1 MTRIVR
7 NKTKPSLVCTA
18 RWLNREGNLTSE
30 GTVGLKRFILIV
42 LAAAA
47 CAWPVLGQ
55 TTFVSTLYPIME
67 RAGCRNCHNFNG
79 VASATRLQFPDEDA
93 PLSRVEVFG
102 RSLVDL
108 VSRENPEQSLLFLKP
123 TARIAHTGGQRIKP
137 GSPEEAILKQWI
149 EYLAKM
155 PESELAAAR
164 RYKQEEAAG
173 GGKAPVVVL
182 RRLTNSQYN
191 NTIRDLLKD
200 SSNPASDFPPEDFV
214 NGFKN
219 QYEALSVTPLL
230 AEAYG
235 NAAEKLAADAFLR
248 GDFHGLVPCKP
259 ASDDDA
265 ACRTMFIKTFGRRV
279 FRRPLEPEEVARYT
293 SVFRSEKPFLK
304 GAQTVIEA
312 MLQSPDFIFWLDETP
327 NPKWK
332 PYATASFLSY
342 SLWNTMPD
350 DALLDAAALGELDT
364 AADIE
369 KTTREMLADPR
380 AKDGLDSFVS
390 EWLRFDRV
398 LSAARERRVYPLFN
412 PDLAAS
418 MTEEALRFVGDL
430 VWNNRNFMQIYTAD
444 WGFPNSS
451 LAAVYKVPPPA
462 RDWDRVT
469 FPADSERAGLLGQA
483 LFLTLT
489 SKPDETTPTGRGL
502 FVREQFLCQEVPPPP
517 PNVDTNLPPF
527 DEAKPRN
534 NRQRMSA
541 HATNPVC
548 ANCHNLI
555 DPIGFG
561 LERYDAIGE
570 RREKQKLLFFPA
582 GHGGAGRR
590 AKPNEVLLD
599 VDTTARVA
607 GIANSDF
614 TSARQLGELLARAP
628 QCQECI
634 VKQVFRYMAGR
645 SLTPADRPALNRA
658 LEAFRKSDFNFKSI
672 LVSLTTE
679 RDNPSEW
686 RSFDVANNH

>member
-1 MTRIVR
+1 MH
-7 NKTKPSLVCTA
+7 L
-18 RWLNREGNLTSE
+18 
-30 GTVGLKRFILIV
+30 
-42 LAAAA
+42 
-47 CAWPVLGQ
+47 
-55 TTFVSTLYPIME
+55 
-67 RAGCRNCHNFNG
+67 
-79 VASATRLQFPDEDA
+79 PDEDA

-108 VSRENPEQSLLFLKP
+108 VDPQNPEQSLLFLKP
-123 TARIAHTGGQRIKP
+123 TARVAHTGGQRIKP

-149 EYLAKM
+149 DYLAKM
-155 PESELAAAR
+155 SGPELEEAR
-164 RYKQEEAAG
+164 RYKEDEAAG
-173 GGKAPVVVL
+173 GGRVPVAVL

-200 SSNPASDFPPEDFV
+200 TSNPASDFPPEDFV
-214 NGFKN
+214 NGFKD

-248 GDFHGLVPCKP
+248 GDFHGLIPCKP
-259 ASDDDA
+259 ASDNDA
-265 ACRTMFIKTFGRRV
+265 ACRTKFIKTFGRRA

-293 SVFRSEKPFLK
+293 NVFRSEKPFLK

-327 NPKWK
+327 NPSWK

-350 DALLDAAALGELDT
+350 DALLDAVARGELNT
-364 AADIE
+364 AAGIE
-369 KTTREMLADPR
+369 QVTREMLADPR

-398 LSAARERRVYPLFN
+398 LVAARERRVYPLFN
-412 PDLAAS
+412 PDLAAA
-418 MTEEALRFVGDL
+418 MTEEARRFVGDL
-430 VWNNRNFMQIYTAD
+430 VWNNRNFMQVYTAN

-462 RDWDRVT
+462 HDWDRVT
-469 FPADSERAGLLGQA
+469 FPDGSERAGLLGQA

-489 SKPDETTPTGRGL
+489 SKPDETAPTARGL

-527 DEAKPRN
+527 DESKPLT

-548 ANCHNLI
+548 ASCHNLM

-561 LERYDAIGE
+561 LEKYDAIGE
-570 RREKQKLLFFPA
+570 RREQQKLLFFPD
-582 GHGGAGRR
+582 GHGVAARR
-590 AKPNEVLLD
+590 AKPKEVMLD

-614 TSARQLGELLARAP
+614 TSARQLGEVLARTP

-645 SLTPADRPALNRA
+645 TVTPADRPALNRA

-672 LVSLTTE
+672 LVSLTKE
-679 RDNPSEW
+679 RDNRSEGGPIN
-686 RSFDVANNH
+686 VASNH

>member
-1 MTRIVR
+1 MAE
-7 NKTKPSLVCTA
+7 LVGTSHA
-18 RWLNREGNLTSE
+18 EGSR
-30 GTVGLKRFILIV
+30 GVVKRSILII
-42 LAAAA
+42 LASAT
-47 CAWPVLGQ
+47 CAWQAPGQ
-55 TTFVSTLYPIME
+55 TTFVSTLYPILE
-67 RAGCRNCHNFNG
+67 KAGCRNCHNLDG
-79 VASATRLQFPDEDA
+79 VASATRLHFPDEDA

-108 VSRENPEQSLLFLKP
+108 VSPQDPEQSLLFLKP

-137 GSPEEAILKQWI
+137 GSPEEAVLKQWI
-149 EYLAKM
+149 DYLANM
-155 PESELAAAR
+155 SGPELEAAR

-200 SSNPASDFPPEDFV
+200 TSNPASDFPPEDFV
-214 NGFKN
+214 NGFKD

-248 GDFHGLVPCKP
+248 GDFHGLIPCKP
-259 ASDDDA
+259 ASDNDA
-265 ACRTMFIKTFGRRV
+265 ACRTKFIKTFGRRA

-293 SVFRSEKPFLK
+293 NVFRSEKPFLK

-350 DALLDAAALGELDT
+350 DAVLDAVARGELNTT
-364 AADIE
+364 AGIE
-369 KTTREMLADPR
+369 QITREMLADPR

-398 LSAARERRVYPLFN
+398 FTAARERRVYPLFN
-412 PDLAAS
+412 ADLAAA
-418 MTEEALRFVGDL
+418 MTEEARHFVGDL
-430 VWNNRNFMQIYTAD
+430 VWNDRNFMQVYTAN

-451 LAAVYKVPPPA
+451 LAAIYRVPPPA
-462 RDWDRVT
+462 HDWDRVI

-489 SKPDETTPTGRGL
+489 SKPDETAPTGRGL

-527 DEAKPRN
+527 DESKPLN
-534 NRQRMSA
+534 NRQRMSS

-548 ANCHNLI
+548 ASCHNLM

-561 LERYDAIGE
+561 LEKYDAIGE
-570 RREKQKLLFFPA
+570 RREQQKLLFFPA
-582 GHGGAGRR
+582 GHGVAARR
-590 AKPNEVLLD
+590 AKPKEVLLD
-599 VDTTARVA
+599 VDTNARVA
-607 GIANSDF
+607 GIADSDF
-614 TSARQLGELLARAP
+614 TSARQLGELLARTP

-645 SLTPADRPALNRA
+645 SVTPADRPALNRA
-658 LEAFRKSDFNFKSI
+658 LDAFRKSDFNFKSL
-672 LVSLTTE
+672 LVSLIKE
-679 RDNPSEW
+679 RDNTSEGG
-686 RSFDVANNH
+686 SLNVASNH

>member
-1 MTRIVR
+1 V
-7 NKTKPSLVCTA
+7 
-18 RWLNREGNLTSE
+18 
-30 GTVGLKRFILIV
+30 KRSILII
-42 LAAAA
+42 LASAT
-47 CAWPVLGQ
+47 CAWQAPGQ
-55 TTFVSTLYPIME
+55 TTFVSTLYPIMQ
-67 RAGCRNCHNFNG
+67 RAGCRNCHNVDG
-79 VASATRLQFPDEDA
+79 VASATRMHLPDEDA

-108 VSRENPEQSLLFLKP
+108 VNRENPEQSLLFLKP
-123 TARIAHTGGQRIKP
+123 TARVAHTGGQRIKP
-137 GSPEEAILKQWI
+137 GSPEEAILKRWVD
-149 EYLAKM
+149 YLAKM
-155 PESELAAAR
+155 SGPELEEAR
-164 RYKQEEAAG
+164 RYKEEEAAG
-173 GGKAPVVVL
+173 GGKAPVAVL
-182 RRLTNSQYN
+182 RRLTNSQYD

-200 SSNPASDFPPEDFV
+200 TSNPASDFPPEDFV
-214 NGFKN
+214 NGFKD
-219 QYEALSVTPLL
+219 QYEALTVTPLL
-230 AEAYG
+230 AEVYG
-235 NAAEKLAADAFLR
+235 NAAEQLAADAFLR
-248 GDFHGLVPCKP
+248 GDFHGLIPCKP
-259 ASDDDA
+259 ASDNDA
-265 ACRTMFIKTFGRRV
+265 ACRTKFIETFGRRA
-279 FRRPLEPEEVARYT
+279 FRRPLEPEEVVRYT
-293 SVFRSEKPFLK
+293 KVFRSEKPFLR

-350 DALLDAAALGELDT
+350 DTMLDAAARGELNT
-364 AADIE
+364 AAGIE
-369 KTTREMLADPR
+369 QMTREMLADPR

-398 LSAARERRVYPLFN
+398 LGAARERRVYPLFN
-412 PDLAAS
+412 PDLAVS
-418 MTEEALRFVGDL
+418 MTEEARHFIGDL
-430 VWNNRNFMQIYTAD
+430 VWNNRNFMQVYTAN

-462 RDWDRVT
+462 HDWDRVT
-469 FPADSERAGLLGQA
+469 FPVYSERAGLLGQA

-527 DEAKPRN
+527 DESKPLN

-541 HATNPVC
+541 HANNPVC
-548 ANCHNLI
+548 ASCHNLM

-561 LERYDAIGE
+561 LEKYDAIGE
-570 RREKQKLLFFPA
+570 RREQQKLLFFPA
-582 GHGGAGRR
+582 GHGVAARR
-590 AKPNEVLLD
+590 AKPKDVLLD

-614 TSARQLGELLARAP
+614 SSARQLGELLARTP

-645 SLTPADRPALNRA
+645 SVTPADRPALNRA
-658 LEAFRKSDFNFKSI
+658 MEAFRKSDFNFKSI
-672 LVSLTTE
+672 LVSLTKE
-679 RDNPSEW
+679 RDIPSEGGPLN
-686 RSFDVANNH
+686 VASNH

>member
-1 MTRIVR
+1 V
-7 NKTKPSLVCTA
+7 
-18 RWLNREGNLTSE
+18 
-30 GTVGLKRFILIV
+30 KRSILI
-42 LAAAA
+42 LLA
-47 CAWPVLGQ
+47 CATCAWQAPGQ
-55 TTFVSTLYPIME
+55 ATFVSTLYPIME
-67 RAGCRNCHNFNG
+67 RAGCRNCHNLNG
-79 VASATRLQFPDEDA
+79 VASATRLHFPDEDA

-108 VSRENPEQSLLFLKP
+108 VNRENPEQSLLFLKP

-137 GSPEEAILKQWI
+137 GSPEEAVLKQWI
-149 EYLAKM
+149 GYLAKM
-155 PESELAAAR
+155 SGPEIEEAR
-164 RYKQEEAAG
+164 RYKQEEAEG
-173 GGKAPVVVL
+173 SGKPPVVVL

-200 SSNPASDFPPEDFV
+200 TSNPATDFPPEDFV
-214 NGFKN
+214 NGFKD
-219 QYEALSVTPLL
+219 QYESLSVTPLL

-235 NAAEKLAADAFLR
+235 NAAERLAGNAFLR
-248 GDFHGLVPCKP
+248 GDFHGLIPCKP
-259 ASDDDA
+259 AGDDDA
-265 ACRTMFIKTFGRRV
+265 ACRTMFVNTFGRRA

-293 SVFRSEKPFLK
+293 NVFRSEESFLK
-304 GAQTVIEA
+304 GAQAVIEA

-350 DALLDAAALGELDT
+350 DALLDAAARGELDT
-364 AADIE
+364 SAGIE
-369 KTTREMLADPR
+369 QLTREMLADPR

-398 LSAARERRVYPLFN
+398 LGAARERRVYPLFN

-418 MTEEALRFVGDL
+418 MAEEARRFVGDL
-430 VWNNRNFMQIYTAD
+430 VWNNRNFMQVYTAS
-444 WGFPNSS
+444 WSFPNSS
-451 LAAVYKVPPPA
+451 LAAVYKIPPPA
-462 RDWDRVT
+462 HDWDRVT

-527 DEAKPRN
+527 DESKPLN

-541 HATNPVC
+541 HATSPVC
-548 ANCHNLI
+548 ASCHNLM

-561 LERYDAIGE
+561 LEKYDAIGE
-570 RREKQKLLFFPA
+570 RREKQKLLFFPDGFGVA
-582 GHGGAGRR
+582 ARR
-590 AKPNEVLLD
+590 APPREVLLD
-599 VDTTARVA
+599 IDTTARVA
-607 GIANSDF
+607 GIADSDF
-614 TSARQLGELLARAP
+614 SSARQLGELLARTP

-634 VKQVFRYMAGR
+634 VKQVFRYLAGR
-645 SLTPADRPALNRA
+645 SITSADRPALNRA
-658 LEAFRKSDFNFKSI
+658 LEAFRKSGFNFKSI
-672 LVSLTTE
+672 LVSLTKE
-679 RDNPSEW
+679 REIPSEG
-686 RSFDVANNH
+686 RSLNVASNH

>member
-1 MTRIVR
+1 M
-7 NKTKPSLVCTA
+7 S
-18 RWLNREGNLTSE
+18 G
-30 GTVGLKRFILIV
+30 GLRTDMKRSILIV
-42 LAAAA
+42 LASTA
-47 CAWPVLGQ
+47 CVWQAPGQ

-67 RAGCRNCHNFNG
+67 KAGCRNCHNADG
-79 VASATRLQFPDEDA
+79 VASATRLHFPDEDA

-102 RSLVDL
+102 RSLVEL
-108 VSRENPEQSLLFLKP
+108 VNRENPEQSLLFLKP

-137 GSPEEAILKQWI
+137 GSPEEAVLKKWI

-155 PESELAAAR
+155 SGPELEEAH
-164 RYKQEEAAG
+164 RYKEEEALG
-173 GGKAPVVVL
+173 GGKPPVVVL

-200 SSNPASDFPPEDFV
+200 TSNPANDFPPEDFV
-214 NGFKN
+214 NGFKD
-219 QYEALSVTPLL
+219 QYEALTVTPLL

-235 NAAEKLAADAFLR
+235 DAAEKLAADAFLR
-248 GDFHGLVPCKP
+248 GDYHGLIPCKP
-259 ASDDDA
+259 TSDNDT
-265 ACRTMFIKTFGRRV
+265 ACRTKFIKAFGRRA

-293 SVFRSEKPFLK
+293 KIFCSEKQFLK

-312 MLQSPDFIFWLDETP
+312 MLQSPDFIFWLDQTP

-332 PYATASFLSY
+332 PYATASFLAY

-350 DALLDAAALGELDT
+350 DALLDAASRGGLDT
-364 AADIE
+364 SAGIE
-369 KTTREMLADPR
+369 EVTREMLADPR

-398 LSAARERRVYPLFN
+398 LGAARERRVYPLFN
-412 PDLAAS
+412 PELAAS
-418 MTEEALRFVGDL
+418 MTEEARRFVGDL
-430 VWNNRNFMQIYTAD
+430 VWNERNFMQIYTAN

-462 RDWDRVT
+462 HDWDRVN

-517 PNVDTNLPPF
+517 PTVDTNLPPF
-527 DEAKPRN
+527 DESKPLN

-541 HATNPVC
+541 HATDPVC
-548 ANCHNLI
+548 ASCHNLM

-570 RREKQKLLFFPA
+570 RREQQKLLFFPA
-582 GHGGAGRR
+582 GHGLAARR
-590 AKPNEVLLD
+590 AKPKEVLLD

-607 GIANSDF
+607 GIANSEF
-614 TSARQLGELLARAP
+614 TSARQLGELLARTP

-634 VKQVFRYMAGR
+634 VKQVFRYIAGR
-645 SLTPADRPALNRA
+645 SITPADRPALNRA
-658 LEAFRKSDFNFKSI
+658 VEAFRKSDYNFKSI
-672 LVSLTTE
+672 VISLAKE
-679 RDNPSEW
+679 RDIPSEG
-686 RSFDVANNH
+686 RSLNVASNH

>member
-1 MTRIVR
+1 VQR
-7 NKTKPSLVCTA
+7 S
-18 RWLNREGNLTSE
+18 
-30 GTVGLKRFILIV
+30 ILIV
-42 LAAAA
+42 LASAL
-47 CAWPVLGQ
+47 CAWQAPGQ
-55 TTFVSTLYPIME
+55 TTFVSTLYPVME
-67 RAGCRNCHNFNG
+67 KAGCRNCHNLNG
-79 VASATRLQFPDEDA
+79 VASATRLHFPDEDA

-108 VSRENPEQSLLFLKP
+108 INRENPEQSLLFLKP

-137 GSPEEAILKQWI
+137 GSPEEALLKQWI
-149 EYLAKM
+149 DYLAKM
-155 PESELAAAR
+155 SGPQLEEAR
-164 RYKQEEAAG
+164 LYSREEAAG
-173 GGKAPVVVL
+173 GGEAPVVVL

-200 SSNPASDFPPEDFV
+200 TSNPASDFPPEDFV
-214 NGFKN
+214 NGFKD

-259 ASDDDA
+259 TSDDDA
-265 ACRTMFIKTFGRRV
+265 ACRTMFIRTFGRRV

-293 SVFRSEKPFLK
+293 KVFRSEKPFLK

-312 MLQSPDFIFWLDETP
+312 MLQSPDFIFWLDQTP

-350 DALLDAAALGELDT
+350 DALLDAAGRGELGT
-364 AADIE
+364 AAGIE
-369 KTTREMLADPR
+369 QTTRAMLADPR

-398 LSAARERRVYPLFN
+398 LTAARERRVYPLFN
-412 PDLAAS
+412 ADLAVS
-418 MTEEALRFVGDL
+418 MTEEARRFVGDL
-430 VWNNRNFMQIYTAD
+430 VWNDRNFMQVYTAN

-462 RDWDRVT
+462 HDWDRAT

-502 FVREQFLCQEVPPPP
+502 FVREQFLCQQVPPPP
-517 PNVDTNLPPF
+517 PSVDTNLPPF
-527 DEAKPRN
+527 DESKPLN
-534 NRQRMSA
+534 NRERMSA

-548 ANCHNLI
+548 ASCHNLM

-561 LERYDAIGE
+561 LEKYDAIGE

-582 GHGGAGRR
+582 GHGGAARR

-614 TSARQLGELLARAP
+614 TSARQLGDLLARTP

-634 VKQVFRYMAGR
+634 VKQIFRYMAGR

-672 LVSLTTE
+672 LVSLAVD
-679 RDNPSEW
+679 RDNPSKG
-686 RSFDVANNH
+686 RSLDVASNH

>member
-1 MTRIVR
+1 V
-7 NKTKPSLVCTA
+7 
-18 RWLNREGNLTSE
+18 
-30 GTVGLKRFILIV
+30 KRSILIV
-42 LAAAA
+42 LASAA
-47 CAWPVLGQ
+47 CAWQALGQ

-67 RAGCRNCHNFNG
+67 RAGCRNCHNVDG
-79 VASATRLQFPDEDA
+79 VASATRMHLPDEDA
-93 PLSRVEVFG
+93 PLSRVELFG

-108 VSRENPEQSLLFLKP
+108 VNREDPEQSLLFLKP

-137 GSPEEAILKQWI
+137 GSPEEAILKQWVD
-149 EYLAKM
+149 YLAKM
-155 PESELAAAR
+155 SGPELEEAR
-164 RYKQEEAAG
+164 RYKEEEAAG
-173 GGKAPVVVL
+173 GGKVPVVVL

-200 SSNPASDFPPEDFV
+200 TSNPASDFPPEDFV
-214 NGFKN
+214 NGFKD

-230 AEAYG
+230 AEVYG

-248 GDFHGLVPCKP
+248 GDFHGLIPCRP
-259 ASDDDA
+259 ASDNDA
-265 ACRTMFIKTFGRRV
+265 ACRTKFIQTFGRRA
-279 FRRPLEPEEVARYT
+279 FRRPLEPEEVVRYT
-293 SVFRSEKPFLK
+293 NVFRSEKPFLK

-327 NPKWK
+327 NPSWK

-350 DALLDAAALGELDT
+350 DALLDAAARGELNT
-364 AADIE
+364 AAGME
-369 KTTREMLADPR
+369 QVTRKMLADPR

-398 LSAARERRVYPLFN
+398 LVAARERRVYPLFN

-418 MTEEALRFVGDL
+418 MTEEARRFVGDL
-430 VWNNRNFMQIYTAD
+430 VWNNRNFMQVYTAN

-462 RDWDRVT
+462 HDWDRVT
-469 FPADSERAGLLGQA
+469 FPADSERAGVLGQA

-489 SKPDETTPTGRGL
+489 SKPDETTPTARGL

-527 DEAKPRN
+527 DESKPLN
-534 NRQRMSA
+534 NRERMSA
-541 HATNPVC
+541 HVTNPVC
-548 ANCHNLI
+548 ASCHNLM

-561 LERYDAIGE
+561 LEKYDAIGE
-570 RREKQKLLFFPA
+570 RREQQKLLFFPA
-582 GHGGAGRR
+582 GHGVAARR
-590 AKPNEVLLD
+590 AKPKEVLLD
-599 VDTTARVA
+599 VDTAARVA

-614 TSARQLGELLARAP
+614 TSARQLGELLARTP

-645 SLTPADRPALNRA
+645 SVTPADRPALNRA

-672 LVSLTTE
+672 LLSLTKE
-679 RDNPSEW
+679 RDNPSEGG
-686 RSFDVANNH
+686 SLNVASNH

>member
-1 MTRIVR
+1 M
-7 NKTKPSLVCTA
+7 
-18 RWLNREGNLTSE
+18 
-30 GTVGLKRFILIV
+30 
-42 LAAAA
+42 
-47 CAWPVLGQ
+47 CAWQAPGQ

-67 RAGCRNCHNFNG
+67 RAACRNCHNLDG
-79 VASATRLQFPDEDA
+79 VASATRLHFPDEDA

-108 VSRENPEQSLLFLKP
+108 VSRQNPEQSLLFLKP

-149 EYLAKM
+149 DYLAKM
-155 PESELAAAR
+155 SGPELEEAR

-200 SSNPASDFPPEDFV
+200 TSNPASDFPPEDFV
-214 NGFKN
+214 NGFKD

-235 NAAEKLAADAFLR
+235 NAAERLAADAFLR
-248 GDFHGLVPCKP
+248 GDFHGLIPCTP

-265 ACRTMFIKTFGRRV
+265 ACRTKFIKTFGRRA

-293 SVFRSEKPFLK
+293 NVFRSEKPFLK

-327 NPKWK
+327 NPSWK

-350 DALLDAAALGELDT
+350 DALLDAVARGELNT
-364 AADIE
+364 AAGIE
-369 KTTREMLADPR
+369 QVTRKMLADPR

-398 LSAARERRVYPLFN
+398 LVAARERRVYPLFN

-418 MTEEALRFVGDL
+418 MTEEARRFVGDL
-430 VWNNRNFMQIYTAD
+430 VWNDRNFMEVYTAN

-462 RDWDRVT
+462 HDWDRVT

-489 SKPDETTPTGRGL
+489 SKPDETAPTGRGL

-527 DEAKPRN
+527 DESKPLN

-548 ANCHNLI
+548 ASCHNLM

-561 LERYDAIGE
+561 LEKYDAIGE
-570 RREKQKLLFFPA
+570 RREQQKLLFFPA
-582 GHGGAGRR
+582 GHGVAARR
-590 AKPNEVLLD
+590 AKPKEVMLD

-614 TSARQLGELLARAP
+614 TSARQLGELLARTP

-645 SLTPADRPALNRA
+645 SVTPADRPALNRA

-672 LVSLTTE
+672 LVSLTKE
-679 RDNPSEW
+679 RNIPSKGE
-686 RSFDVANNH
+686 SLNVASNH

>member
-1 MTRIVR
+1 M
-7 NKTKPSLVCTA
+7 KPS
-18 RWLNREGNLTSE
+18 
-30 GTVGLKRFILIV
+30 ILIV
-42 LAAAA
+42 FASAA
-47 CAWPVLGQ
+47 CAWQAAGQ

-67 RAGCRNCHNFNG
+67 KAGCRNCHNVEG
-79 VASATRLQFPDEDA
+79 VASATRMHLPDEDA

-108 VSRENPEQSLLFLKP
+108 VDRQNPEQSLLFLKP
-123 TARIAHTGGQRIKP
+123 TARVAHTGGQRIKP

-149 EYLAKM
+149 DYLAKM
-155 PESELAAAR
+155 SGPELEEAR
-164 RYKQEEAAG
+164 HYKEDEAAG
-173 GGKAPVVVL
+173 GGRVPVAVL

-200 SSNPASDFPPEDFV
+200 TSNPASDFPPEDFV
-214 NGFKN
+214 NGFRD

-248 GDFHGLVPCKP
+248 GDFHGLIPCKP
-259 ASDDDA
+259 ASDNDA
-265 ACRTMFIKTFGRRV
+265 ACRTKFIRTFGRRA

-293 SVFRSEKPFLK
+293 NVFRSEKPFLK

-327 NPKWK
+327 NPSWK

-350 DALLDAAALGELDT
+350 DALLDAVARGEVNT
-364 AADIE
+364 AAGIE
-369 KTTREMLADPR
+369 QVTRKMLADPR

-398 LSAARERRVYPLFN
+398 LVAARERRVYPLFN
-412 PDLAAS
+412 PDLAAA
-418 MTEEALRFVGDL
+418 MTEEARRFVGDL
-430 VWNNRNFMQIYTAD
+430 VWNNRNFMQVYTAN

-462 RDWDRVT
+462 HDWDRVT
-469 FPADSERAGLLGQA
+469 FPDDSERAGLLGQA

-489 SKPDETTPTGRGL
+489 SKPDETAPTARGL

-527 DEAKPRN
+527 DESKPLT

-548 ANCHNLI
+548 ASCHNLM

-561 LERYDAIGE
+561 LEKYDAIGE
-570 RREKQKLLFFPA
+570 RREQQKLLFFPA
-582 GHGGAGRR
+582 GHGVAARR
-590 AKPNEVLLD
+590 AKPKEVMLD

-607 GIANSDF
+607 GISNSDF
-614 TSARQLGELLARAP
+614 TSARQLGEVLARTP

-645 SLTPADRPALNRA
+645 SVTPADRPALNRA

-672 LVSLTTE
+672 LVSLTKE
-679 RDNPSEW
+679 RDNRSEGGPIN
-686 RSFDVANNH
+686 VASNH

>member
-1 MTRIVR
+1 M
-7 NKTKPSLVCTA
+7 
-18 RWLNREGNLTSE
+18 
-30 GTVGLKRFILIV
+30 
-42 LAAAA
+42 
-47 CAWPVLGQ
+47 
-55 TTFVSTLYPIME
+55 
-67 RAGCRNCHNFNG
+67 
-79 VASATRLQFPDEDA
+79 
-93 PLSRVEVFG
+93 
-102 RSLVDL
+102 
-108 VSRENPEQSLLFLKP
+108 
-123 TARIAHTGGQRIKP
+123 
-137 GSPEEAILKQWI
+137 
-149 EYLAKM
+149 
-155 PESELAAAR
+155 
-164 RYKQEEAAG
+164 
-173 GGKAPVVVL
+173 VVL

-200 SSNPASDFPPEDFV
+200 TSNPASDFPPEDFV
-214 NGFKN
+214 NGFKD

-248 GDFHGLVPCKP
+248 GDFHGLIPCRP
-259 ASDDDA
+259 TSDNDA
-265 ACRTMFIKTFGRRV
+265 ACRTKFIKTFGRRA
-279 FRRPLEPEEVARYT
+279 FRRPLEPEEVVRYT
-293 SVFRSEKPFLK
+293 NVFRSEKPFLK

-350 DALLDAAALGELDT
+350 DALLNAAARGELNT
-364 AADIE
+364 VAGIE
-369 KTTREMLADPR
+369 QMTREMLADQR

-398 LSAARERRVYPLFN
+398 FTAARERRVYPLFN

-418 MTEEALRFVGDL
+418 MTEEARRFVGDL
-430 VWNNRNFMQIYTAD
+430 VWNNRNFMQVYTAN

-462 RDWDRVT
+462 HDWDRVT

-489 SKPDETTPTGRGL
+489 SKPDETAPTGRGL

-527 DEAKPRN
+527 DESKPLN

-541 HATNPVC
+541 HVTNPVC
-548 ANCHNLI
+548 AGCHNLM

-561 LERYDAIGE
+561 LEKYDAIGE
-570 RREKQKLLFFPA
+570 RREQQKLLFFPA
-582 GHGGAGRR
+582 GQGVAARR
-590 AKPNEVLLD
+590 AKPKEVMLD

-614 TSARQLGELLARAP
+614 TSARQLGDLLARTP

-645 SLTPADRPALNRA
+645 SVTPADRPALNRA

-672 LVSLTTE
+672 LVSLTEE
-679 RDNPSEW
+679 RDNASGG
-686 RSFDVANNH
+686 SLNVASNH

>member
-1 MTRIVR
+1 V
-7 NKTKPSLVCTA
+7 
-18 RWLNREGNLTSE
+18 
-30 GTVGLKRFILIV
+30 KRSILIV
-42 LAAAA
+42 LASAT
-47 CAWPVLGQ
+47 CAWQVPGQ

-67 RAGCRNCHNFNG
+67 RAGCRNCHNVDG
-79 VASATRLQFPDEDA
+79 VASATRLHFPDEDA

-108 VSRENPEQSLLFLKP
+108 VSPQDPEQSLLFLKP
-123 TARIAHTGGQRIKP
+123 TARVAHTGGQRIKP
-137 GSPEEAILKQWI
+137 GSPEEAVLKQWI
-149 EYLAKM
+149 DYLANM
-155 PESELAAAR
+155 SGPELEAAR
-164 RYKQEEAAG
+164 RYKQEEAVG

-200 SSNPASDFPPEDFV
+200 TSNPASDFPPEDFV
-214 NGFKN
+214 NGFKD

-248 GDFHGLVPCKP
+248 GDFHGLIPCKP
-259 ASDDDA
+259 ASDNDA
-265 ACRTMFIKTFGRRV
+265 ACRTKFIKTFGRRA

-350 DALLDAAALGELDT
+350 DAVLDAVARGELNT
-364 AADIE
+364 AAGIE
-369 KTTREMLADPR
+369 QIAREMLADPR

-398 LSAARERRVYPLFN
+398 FTAARERRVYPLFN
-412 PDLAAS
+412 ADLAAA
-418 MTEEALRFVGDL
+418 MTEEARHFVGDL
-430 VWNNRNFMQIYTAD
+430 VWNDRNFMQVYTAN

-451 LAAVYKVPPPA
+451 LAAIYKVPPPA
-462 RDWDRVT
+462 HDWDRVI

-489 SKPDETTPTGRGL
+489 SKPDETAPTGRGL

-527 DEAKPRN
+527 DESKPLN
-534 NRQRMSA
+534 NRQRMSS

-548 ANCHNLI
+548 ASCHNLM

-561 LERYDAIGE
+561 LEKYDAIGE
-570 RREKQKLLFFPA
+570 RREQQKLLFFPA
-582 GHGGAGRR
+582 GHGVAARR
-590 AKPNEVLLD
+590 AKPKEVLLG
-599 VDTTARVA
+599 VDTNARVA
-607 GIANSDF
+607 GIADSDF
-614 TSARQLGELLARAP
+614 TSARQLGELLARTP

-645 SLTPADRPALNRA
+645 SVTPADRPALNRA
-658 LEAFRKSDFNFKSI
+658 LDAFRKSDFNFKSL
-672 LVSLTTE
+672 LVSLIKE
-679 RDNPSEW
+679 RDNSSEGG
-686 RSFDVANNH
+686 SLNVASNH

>member
-1 MTRIVR
+1 M
-7 NKTKPSLVCTA
+7 KPS
-18 RWLNREGNLTSE
+18 
-30 GTVGLKRFILIV
+30 ILIV
-42 LAAAA
+42 LASAA
-47 CAWPVLGQ
+47 CAWPAAGQ

-67 RAGCRNCHNFNG
+67 KAGCRNCHNADG
-79 VASATRLQFPDEDA
+79 VASATRMHLPDEDA

-108 VSRENPEQSLLFLKP
+108 VDPQNPEQSLLFLKP
-123 TARIAHTGGQRIKP
+123 TARVAHTGGQRIKP

-149 EYLAKM
+149 DYLAKM
-155 PESELAAAR
+155 SGPELEEAR
-164 RYKQEEAAG
+164 RYKEDEAAG
-173 GGKAPVVVL
+173 GGRVPVAVL

-200 SSNPASDFPPEDFV
+200 TSNPASDFPPEDFV
-214 NGFKN
+214 NGFKD

-248 GDFHGLVPCKP
+248 GDFHGLIPCKP
-259 ASDDDA
+259 ASDNDA
-265 ACRTMFIKTFGRRV
+265 ACRTKFIKTFGRRA

-293 SVFRSEKPFLK
+293 NVFRSEKPFLK

-327 NPKWK
+327 NPSWK

-350 DALLDAAALGELDT
+350 DALLDAVARGELNT
-364 AADIE
+364 AAGIE
-369 KTTREMLADPR
+369 QVTREMLADPR

-398 LSAARERRVYPLFN
+398 LVAARERRVYPLFN
-412 PDLAAS
+412 PDLAAA
-418 MTEEALRFVGDL
+418 MTEEARRFVGDL
-430 VWNNRNFMQIYTAD
+430 VWNNRNFMQVYTAN

-462 RDWDRVT
+462 HDWDRVT
-469 FPADSERAGLLGQA
+469 FPDGSERAGLLGQA

-489 SKPDETTPTGRGL
+489 SKPDETAPTARGL

-527 DEAKPRN
+527 DESKPLT

-548 ANCHNLI
+548 ASCHNLM

-561 LERYDAIGE
+561 LEKYDAIGE
-570 RREKQKLLFFPA
+570 RREQQKLLFFPD
-582 GHGGAGRR
+582 GHGVAARR
-590 AKPNEVLLD
+590 AKPKEVMLD

-614 TSARQLGELLARAP
+614 TSARQLGEVLARTP

-645 SLTPADRPALNRA
+645 TVTPADRPALNRA

-672 LVSLTTE
+672 LVSLTKE
-679 RDNPSEW
+679 RDNRSEGGPIN
-686 RSFDVANNH
+686 VASNH